1 MTSKKPKSKSKA
13 KMKIYK
19 INANTDFNELCKHIK
34 PHKIGQKMMSEKSKI
49 HFFLLKD
56 ISSPAAN
63 ILKQDALSVG
73 AELVSHKDTIL
84 GQGANSKALLM
95 ATSSQIQRLIEKESK
110 QDFKLKELANFLS
123 QNFKKPQKP
132 KLMAVLNIN
141 DDSFNPASRVKGAE
155 FKERLESV
163 LALKPDFVDIG
174 AVSSRPGSLY
184 CGSDEEF
191 KRLKETLDLIYKN
204 NYYEKSVFSL
214 DSFDEKSLDY
224 ALNKGF
230 KLINDIT
237 GLKNEALA
245 RLAKTYNAS
254 YCLMHIQNEPHN
266 MQDNPHYNDLLGEID
281 EFFRTKLEILENYG
295 VKDVILDVGIG
306 FGKTAHHNMLL
317 IKHLE
322 HFLHFEKPLL
332 VGASRKSVVNA
343 YFPSEVKDR
352 LAGSLYLHLKAFE
365 NGASI
370 IRTHDLYEHKQAF
383 ALNSAMKGLGYE

>member
-1 MTSKKPKSKSKA
+1 
-13 KMKIYK
+13 MKIYK
-19 INANTDFNELCKHIK
+19 INSNTDFNELCKHIK
-34 PHKIGQKMMSEKSKI
+34 PHKMGQKIMQEKAKI

-56 ISSPAAN
+56 LSAPAAN

-73 AELVSHKDTIL
+73 AELLTHNDTIL
-84 GQGANSKALLM
+84 GTLPPSNALLM
-95 ATSSQIQRLIEKESK
+95 ATNSQIQRLIEKEKK
-110 QDFKLKELANFLS
+110 QDFGLKELAFFLNQS
-123 QNFKKPQKP
+123 FKKPKTA
-132 KLMAVLNIN
+132 KLMAVVNIN
-141 DDSFNPASRVKGAE
+141 DDSFNAMSRVKISELAAKIEALLDLEPE
-155 FKERLESV
+155 FI
-163 LALKPDFVDIG
+163 DIG

-191 KRLKETLDLIYKN
+191 KRLKEPLELIYKN
-204 NYYEKSVFSL
+204 NYYDKAIFSL

-224 ALNKGF
+224 ALNRGF

-245 RLAKTYNAS
+245 RLAKSYNAS
-254 YCLMHIQNEPHN
+254 YCLMHIQNEPQN
-266 MQDNPHYNDLLGEID
+266 MQDNPHYDDLLGEID
-281 EFFRTKLEILENYG
+281 EFFASKLELLDKFG

-306 FGKTAHHNMLL
+306 FGKTPHHNMLL

-322 HFLHFEKPLL
+322 HFLRFEKPLL

-343 YFPSEVKDR
+343 YFKSEVESR

-383 ALNSAMKGLGYE
+383 ALNSAMRELGYE

>member
-1 MTSKKPKSKSKA
+1 
-13 KMKIYK
+13 MKIYK
-19 INANTDFNELCKHIK
+19 INSNTDFNELCKHIK
-34 PHKIGQKMMSEKSKI
+34 PHKMGQTIMQEKAKI

-56 ISSPAAN
+56 LSSPAAN

-73 AELVSHKDTIL
+73 AELLTHNDTIL
-84 GQGANSKALLM
+84 GTLPPSNALLM
-95 ATSSQIQRLIEKESK
+95 ATNSQIQRLIEKEKK
-110 QDFKLKELANFLS
+110 QDFGLKELASFLS
-123 QNFKKPQKP
+123 QNFKKPQTA
-132 KLMAVLNIN
+132 KLMAVVNIN
-141 DDSFNPASRVKGAE
+141 DDSFNAKSRVKISELAAKIEALLDLEPE
-155 FKERLESV
+155 FI
-163 LALKPDFVDIG
+163 DIG

-191 KRLKETLDLIYKN
+191 KRLKEPLELIYKN
-204 NYYEKSVFSL
+204 NYYDKAIFSL

-224 ALNKGF
+224 ALNRGF

-245 RLAKTYNAS
+245 RLAKSYNAT
-254 YCLMHIQNEPHN
+254 YCLMHIQNEPQN
-266 MQDNPHYNDLLGEID
+266 MQDNPHYDDLLGEID
-281 EFFRTKLEILENYG
+281 EFFAKKLEILDKFG
-295 VKDVILDVGIG
+295 VKDAILDVGIG
-306 FGKTAHHNMLL
+306 FGKTPHHNMLL

-322 HFLHFEKPLL
+322 HFLRFEKPLL

-343 YFPSEVKDR
+343 YFKSEVESR

-383 ALNSAMKGLGYE
+383 ALNSAMRELGYE